1 MKKYAKENYNNNLET
16 IISSKD
22 NGNKTFWQVMGR
34 FMGSKTNNSTIIP
47 PLRLS
52 DNNYVFTNKEKAE
65 CLNDFFYSI
74 SSIDDSDNDLPNFEN
89 RTDSILSYINI
100 TQTDVKDILSSLIV
114 NKASGLDGISHRM
127 LKKYLSYYS

>member
-22 NGNKTFWQVMGR
+22 NGNKTFWHVMGR
-34 FMGSKTNNSTIIP
+34 FMGKTNNSTIIP

-52 DNNYVFTNKEKAE
+52 DNNYAFTNKEKAE
-65 CLNDFFYSI
+65 CLNDFFFSF

-89 RTDSILSYINI
+89 RTDSILSNINI

-114 NKASGLDGISHRM
+114 NKASGPDGISHRM